1 MSNETHVPAIEN
13 TPQAHPRLSCTDADS
28 RWPRRDP
35 RAAGQRPRAAERLSS
50 SGPTAL
56 PRAKRLRRREEYV
69 AALAGRPA
77 ALRRHFSVFVLANAL
92 SCSRIG
98 VVVSKKNA
106 PRAVDRNRIKR
117 LVREA
122 FRQDAERFAGN
133 DLVVLA
139 RRCPPR
145 DGWSAAR
152 GELGAILAQVAAQVR
167 QRG

>member
-1 MSNETHVPAIEN
+1 M
-13 TPQAHPRLSCTDADS
+13 
-28 RWPRRDP
+28 
-35 RAAGQRPRAAERLSS
+35 
-50 SGPTAL
+50 
-56 PRAKRLRRREEYV
+56 

-92 SCSRIG
+92 PCSRIG
-98 VVVSKKNA
+98 VIVSKKSA

-122 FRQDAERFAGN
+122 FRRNAERFAGN

-152 GELGAILAQVAAQVR
+152 EELGAILAQVSAELR
-167 QRG
+167 QRGG